1 MQIKVYAVAASANT
15 TRNPN
20 YKIEVNTY
28 YDDKAI
34 FAVFASAETA
44 RKWMES
50 YQIEGEVVA
59 LTGKI
64 GGR

>member
-1 MQIKVYAVAASANT
+1 MEITVFAVAANAKT

-34 FAVFASAETA
+34 FAAFASEQTA
-44 RKWMES
+44 REWMES
-50 YQIEGEVVA
+50 YQIDGEIVA

-64 GGR
+64 GG